1 MTEKHIPAVMSNLRR
16 EIVQIPKEIA
26 TCSGISIYGRV
37 IKSVLFSTDVAVI
50 ANNNADAILVVYPF
64 TPHPAIL
71 KSVML
76 VASVPVFA
84 GVGGGLTTGD
94 RSANMSLF
102 AESEGAMAVVV
113 NAPTDSDT
121 IKKINNRI
129 DIPIIYTLVSEHSD
143 LPSRLKAGV
152 DIVNVSGGAK
162 TAMIVR
168 KIREQYPDLPI
179 IATGGQSRESILET
193 IAAGANAISFTPPT
207 NGELFKEKMDKY
219 RQLAE
224 AEC

>member
-16 EIVQIPKEIA
+16 EIVQVPEEIA
-26 TCSGISIYGRV
+26 SCSGISIYGRL
-37 IKSVLFSTDVAVI
+37 IKSVLFSTDVSVI

-121 IKKINNRI
+121 IRNINDRI
-129 DIPIIYTLVSEHSD
+129 DIPIIYTLVSEQSD
-143 LPSRLKAGV
+143 LPSRLRAGV
-152 DIVNVSGGAK
+152 DIVNVSGGAQ
-162 TAMIVR
+162 TAAIVR
-168 KIREQYPDLPI
+168 KVREQYPELPI
-179 IATGGQSRESILET
+179 IATGGQTRESILET

-224 AEC
+224 KEG